1 MGDFID
7 QWGIPN
13 RPDHDWNEYDL
24 LRVWQSGHVE
34 MTQQEEREFLVNP
47 LLQEVLKFNQA
58 EIVNC
63 LGFSSNIEDALMAL
77 NEIDLPVPEE
87 IMIETTE
94 PDE

>member
-34 MTQQEEREFLVNP
+34 MNQEEEKEFLTNP
-47 LLQEVLKFNQA
+47 LLLEALKFNMA
-58 EIVNC
+58 EIVTC
-63 LGFSSNIEDALMAL
+63 FGFSSNIEYALGAL
-77 NEIDLPVPEE
+77 KEIDIPFDESEE
-87 IMIETTE
+87 L
-94 PDE
+94 

>member
-34 MTQQEEREFLVNP
+34 MTTGEEREFLTNP
-47 LLQEVLKFNQA
+47 LLQEILKFNQL
-58 EIVNC
+58 EIINC
-63 LGFSSNIEDALMAL
+63 FGFSSTVEYALEAL
-77 NEIDLPVPEE
+77 TQIDIQFDDFEE
-87 IMIETTE
+87 
-94 PDE
+94 

>member
-34 MTQQEEREFLVNP
+34 MSQQEEKEFIASP
-47 LLQEVLKFNQA
+47 LLLEALKFNKS
-58 EIVNC
+58 EIVTC
-63 LGFSSNIEDALMAL
+63 FGFSSDLEYAVAALKD
-77 NEIDLPVPEE
+77 IDFYSQESEE
-87 IMIETTE
+87 I
-94 PDE
+94 